1 MLLLVIEMIDPK
13 IGKEPILQLALDF
26 LELKR
31 ALKVSREAVKGG
43 VDWLEVGTPLIKS
56 EGMNAVRT
64 IRSEF
69 KDRFIVADL
78 KTMDTGRLEAEMVF
92 KSGANMAVV
101 LGVSDDSTI
110 KEAVEAAENY
120 GGYIMVDIINV
131 PNPVE
136 RSVKLEELGVDVI
149 CVHIGIDQQMRGVD
163 PLDLLEKISK
173 KVSIPLAIAGGIT
186 SENAGLA
193 VEKGADIIIVGG
205 AITKAENAE
214 EAARLIKKAMIERK
228 IIKTR
233 KGKKA
238 KTEEELF
245 NILKIVSVANISDA
259 MHRGKVLTGF
269 KQVIPDSK
277 IYGRAVT
284 VRTYPGDWAKPVEAI
299 DFAGEGDVIVID
311 ANNGEAA
318 VWGELASWSAKNR
331 GVSGVVIYGGA
342 RDVEDIRKIGFPVF
356 AKHFCGRAGEPKG
369 YGEINVPIDI
379 EGVKIKPGDFIV
391 AEEEGVIVI
400 PREMTQEVI
409 NRALDV
415 KEREDRVREEIKRGS
430 TLSKVIDLY
439 KWEKKG

>member
-1 MLLLVIEMIDPK
+1 MVMLDPK
-13 IGKEPILQLALDF
+13 LGREPILQLALDF
-26 LELKR
+26 IELSR
-31 ALKVSREAVKGG
+31 ALKVSKEAIKGG

-56 EGMNAVRT
+56 EGMNAVRV
-64 IRSEF
+64 IREEF
-69 KDRFIVADL
+69 KNRVIVADL

-92 KSGANMAVV
+92 KSGANVAIV

-120 GGYIMVDIINV
+120 GGYVMVDIINV
-131 PNPVE
+131 SNPLE
-136 RSVKLEELGVDVI
+136 RSVKLEELGVDII
-149 CVHIGIDQQMRGVD
+149 CVHVGIDQQMRGVD
-163 PLDLLEKISK
+163 PLNLLERIRE

-186 SENAGLA
+186 SENAGIA
-193 VEKGADIIIVGG
+193 VEKGADVIIVGG

-214 EAARLIKKAMIERK
+214 EAAKLIKRAMLERRVIEA
-228 IIKTR
+228 IKGR
-233 KGKKA
+233 KA
-238 KTEEELF
+238 KTEEELLK
-245 NILKIVSVANISDA
+245 ILKIVSVANLSDA

-269 KQVIPDSK
+269 KQVIPGSK
-277 IYGRAVT
+277 IYGRVVT

-299 DFAGEGDVIVID
+299 DYASEGDIIVID
-311 ANNGEAA
+311 ANGGEAA

-331 GVSGVVIYGGA
+331 KVTGVIINGGA
-342 RDVEDIRKIGFPVF
+342 RDIEDIRKLGFPVF

-379 EGVKIKPGDFIV
+379 EGVKIKPGDYIV
-391 AEEEGVIVI
+391 AEEEGIIVV
-400 PREMTQEVI
+400 PREHAQEII

-439 KWEKKG
+439 RWEKKG